1 MRGVVY
7 ITKKKKTPAMSKKVK
22 SPSKKQ
28 RRKMSQGAGGTVSK
42 DYLSPGAKGH
52 TINSG
57 SGPKN

>member
-1 MRGVVY
+1 MIY
-7 ITKKKKTPAMSKKVK
+7 IAKKKKKPAMSKKVK

-28 RRKMSQGAGGTVSK
+28 KRKMSQGVGGMSSK

>member
-1 MRGVVY
+1 
-7 ITKKKKTPAMSKKVK
+7 MSKKVK

-28 RRKMSQGAGGTVSK
+28 RRKMSQGTGGTVSK